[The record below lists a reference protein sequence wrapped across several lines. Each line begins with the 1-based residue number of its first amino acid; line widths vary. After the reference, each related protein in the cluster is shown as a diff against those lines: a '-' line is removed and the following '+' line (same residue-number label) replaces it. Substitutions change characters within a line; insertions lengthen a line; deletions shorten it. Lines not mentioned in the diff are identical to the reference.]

1 MSQLIKNYKLLKL
14 KYIFSLL
21 FIILNLVFYIL
32 SLKNIEFHTT
42 FFTIFIF
49 LSVFNFLIC
58 LNSRSF
64 FFEKFF
70 TFYIW
75 VGFAFFYFLHIIF
88 FNHEYSFSIGKFDF
102 SNQQHLRELYLVL
115 IVFNIG
121 ILISIFISRKFLL
134 NSYKPL
140 DLKLGGFLAEKPIYF
155 FMLIVLIIFSIFF
168 VNYKFKIFDYY
179 YFYESKHNFFLDSF
193 LKWLFLFGFTSF
205 MCILLNLNYI
215 KQILLKLFY
224 IICVQ
229 EFLFYFSI
237 LSRGCIFNTLAI
249 FFALISKNYNQ
260 QNFSFKLFSFS
271 FLFIF
276 ILFFL
281 NFLLLIDKRGGDNL
295 KNFQDYRSQS
305 NFFSKNNS
313 NFILAKKNDNNI
325 QSEPRLEFIKIN
337 YSQNEINYLLDP
349 KVFTDLKNKILRFVF
364 VIKNR
369 IFGIDSL
376 MAIVS
381 YEKKN
386 FSFLKLSLQEKFNP
400 GMTSFFDKIRTQK
413 QMNEISNNVTL
424 PSIITFLYYSG
435 SKLFVFISIILIMVL
450 CNLFERLNIL
460 INNNVY
466 LSALVGQ
473 LLAYRLWHFGYAPLN
488 SYKFFLSVLF
498 TILICFLLTKIL
510 SKLNILRT

>member
-1 MSQLIKNYKLLKL
+1 M
-14 KYIFSLL
+14 
-21 FIILNLVFYIL
+21 
-32 SLKNIEFHTT
+32 
-42 FFTIFIF
+42 
-49 LSVFNFLIC
+49 
-58 LNSRSF
+58 
-64 FFEKFF
+64 
-70 TFYIW
+70 
-75 VGFAFFYFLHIIF
+75 
-88 FNHEYSFSIGKFDF
+88 
-102 SNQQHLRELYLVL
+102 
-115 IVFNIG
+115 
-121 ILISIFISRKFLL
+121 
-134 NSYKPL
+134 
-140 DLKLGGFLAEKPIYF
+140 
-155 FMLIVLIIFSIFF
+155 
-168 VNYKFKIFDYY
+168 
-179 YFYESKHNFFLDSF
+179 
-193 LKWLFLFGFTSF
+193 
-205 MCILLNLNYI
+205 
-215 KQILLKLFY
+215 
-224 IICVQ
+224 
-229 EFLFYFSI
+229 
-237 LSRGCIFNTLAI
+237 
-249 FFALISKNYNQ
+249 
-260 QNFSFKLFSFS
+260 
-271 FLFIF
+271 
-276 ILFFL
+276 
-281 NFLLLIDKRGGDNL
+281 
-295 KNFQDYRSQS
+295 
-305 NFFSKNNS
+305 KNNS
-313 NFILAKKNDNNI
+313 NFILAKKNVNNI

-488 SYKFFLSVLF
+488 SYKFFLSVL
-498 TILICFLLTKIL
+498 
-510 SKLNILRT
+510 LRFYLFFVN

>member
-1 MSQLIKNYKLLKL
+1 MSQSIKNFKLLKL

-32 SLKNIEFHTT
+32 SLKNIEFHKT

-49 LSVFNFLIC
+49 LSAFNFLIC

-75 VGFAFFYFLHIIF
+75 IGFAFFYFLHINF
-88 FNHEYSFSIGKFDF
+88 FNQQYSFSIGKFDF
-102 SNQQHLRELYLVL
+102 SNQLHLKELYLVL

-121 ILISIFISRKFLL
+121 VLISIFISRKFLL
-134 NSYKPL
+134 YSYKPL
-140 DLKLGGFLAEKPIYF
+140 DLKLGGFFAEKPIYF
-155 FMLIVLIIFSIFF
+155 FTLIVLTIFSIFF
-168 VNYKFKIFDYY
+168 VNYKFKIFNYY

-193 LKWLFLFGFTSF
+193 LKWFFLFGFTSL
-205 MCILLNLNYI
+205 MCILLNLKYI
-215 KQILLKLFY
+215 KQNLLKLFY
-224 IICVQ
+224 IVCIQ
-229 EFLFYFSI
+229 EVLFYFSI

-249 FFALISKNYNQ
+249 FFALISKNYKK
-260 QNFSFKLFSFS
+260 QNFSFKLVSFS

-295 KNFQDYRSQS
+295 KNFQDYRGQS
-305 NFFSKNNS
+305 NFLIKNIG
-313 NFILAKKNDNNI
+313 NFILVKKNDKNI
-325 QSEPRLEFIKIN
+325 QSEPSLEFIKIN
-337 YSQNEINYLLDP
+337 YSQKEMNYLLDP
-349 KVFTDLKNKILRFVF
+349 KIYTDLKNKIIRFVF

-386 FSFLKLSLQEKFNP
+386 FSFLKSSLQEKFNP
-400 GMTSFFDKIRTQK
+400 GMTSFFDKIRHQN

-460 INNNVY
+460 LNNNVY
-466 LSALVGQ
+466 LSALIGQ